1 MLPVPVDRTNA
12 SNGTAT
18 FLVVAIASDH
28 QPPRVSARG
37 RARVHGHRRRSFI
50 IFDISDTIGSKM
62 RRSATTLAH
71 YCQRRVAGDRHRLR
85 RHLST
90 LPQVD
95 EIDCSNSSATTQ
107 DTTAATSTGWT
118 LDREK
123 RLRSILSGKAEVPP
137 GLELAKETSLA
148 ALWHS
153 AHGKI
158 DDLSKLVK
166 RAERFASKTTN
177 TDSAS
182 VVPYE
187 AAIRIL
193 IQSAES
199 HPAHLIEAD
208 KMMKSLF
215 DKARDG
221 SRSVSFR
228 TLNDLMGHIVT
239 AWARVR
245 LDSVRP
251 LSGKTKVRS
260 QINDRAHIVPAD
272 AAESWLRLWVHHVQ
286 MRNMHSS
293 KAEEESLAL
302 GPGALVFGA
311 CIDAHAKSRRRGSAH
326 RAEEILEWLID
337 LGRNA
342 PADSNEN
349 WVPPRPNAVMFT
361 SVVDAWARTAHNN
374 QEAVRSAERWLA
386 TMEEN
391 YFEKGMMECKPSAI
405 AYTSVIMAYS
415 RRGGTRGSGRSHDYY
430 NNNDPDM
437 ISDAEK
443 AEDVL
448 LRLMERNENF
458 LDQTEVKDGS
468 VDESIMPPSL
478 VEIDVN
484 VLNGLIDCWAR
495 QAGAATSQKE
505 SLAAANRAESWLA
518 VLLHASMVGEGIDSV
533 AQNVADDPVATRSI
547 LESHQKESTGTSG
560 LLGSLPTL
568 LAASMVSADVV
579 SFNSTISAFS
589 RVRNCQEAAER
600 AERCFEAMK
609 EQNIEPT
616 SITFG
621 AIVLAWGNTRSSE
634 GAAKAT
640 LYLDEYEK
648 MGRANK
654 LKPHVIVYNNTLNA
668 WASSGRKDTL
678 PKMRIILDRM
688 ERSRTVGRDENS
700 ALVPSDIVSYHTFM
714 KACTHEA
721 RENPGESFAYFLSA
735 MDKLTGEDPAIVPE
749 SSTFLSV
756 LLCIGQCVVSPK
768 ERCDERFLDMLKVIF
783 DRCCKQGL
791 VNQAFVGTL
800 RSILPEGNRREEI
813 LADVMGVSVTE
824 VSSADGDLY
833 IRPEWRRNLQGKDRG
848 GRGRTHGS
856 ATHSGAKH
864 SEDLRRSSR
873 QHIRR

>member
-1 MLPVPVDRTNA
+1 MDETDGNIAIPHNDDA
-12 SNGTAT
+12 
-18 FLVVAIASDH
+18 VVA
-28 QPPRVSARG
+28 
-37 RARVHGHRRRSFI
+37 
-50 IFDISDTIGSKM
+50 TSK
-62 RRSATTLAH
+62 
-71 YCQRRVAGDRHRLR
+71 
-85 RHLST
+85 
-90 LPQVD
+90 
-95 EIDCSNSSATTQ
+95 
-107 DTTAATSTGWT
+107 GWT

-123 RLRSILSGKAEVPP
+123 RLRSVLSGKAEAPP
-137 GLELAKETSLA
+137 GLDLAKETHLA
-148 ALWHS
+148 ASWHS

-158 DDLSKLVK
+158 DDLSKLVR
-166 RAERFASKTTN
+166 RAERFVSKTQDMDN
-177 TDSAS
+177 

-187 AAIRIL
+187 ATIRFL

-199 HPAHLIEAD
+199 QLAHLIEAD

-215 DKARDG
+215 GKSRDG

-228 TLNDLMGHIVT
+228 TLNDLLGHVVT

-251 LSGKTKVRS
+251 LSGKTKTGS
-260 QINDRAHIVPAD
+260 KPNDRAHTVPAD

-293 KAEEESLAL
+293 HTEQESLAL

-311 CIDAHAKSRRRGSAH
+311 CIDSHAKSRRRGSAH
-326 RAEEILEWLID
+326 RAEELLKWLID
-337 LGRNA
+337 LGKNT
-342 PADSNEN
+342 PGNMQEN

-361 SVVDAWARTAHNN
+361 SVIDAWARTAHNN
-374 QEAVRSAERWLA
+374 PEAVRSAERWLA
-386 TMEEN
+386 TMKEN
-391 YFEKGMMECKPSAI
+391 YFDKGMMECKPSAI

-415 RRGGTRGSGRSHDYY
+415 RRGGARGGRHSRDRY
-430 NNNDPDM
+430 NEPDM

-458 LDQTEVKDGS
+458 LDQTEINDSGA
-468 VDESIMPPSL
+468 DESIRAPSL
-478 VEIDVN
+478 VDIDVN
-484 VLNGLIDCWAR
+484 VLNGVVDGWAR
-495 QAGAATSQKE
+495 QAGAATSQE
-505 SLAAANRAESWLA
+505 ASLAAAYRAESWLA
-518 VLLHASMVGEGIDSV
+518 VLLRTSV
-533 AQNVADDPVATRSI
+533 VDESFESAAQNVTNVPLATRSI
-547 LESHQKESTGTSG
+547 LESHQKESTITSG

-579 SFNSTISAFS
+579 SFNSAISAFS
-589 RVRNCQEAAER
+589 RVRNCLEAAQG
-600 AERCFEAMK
+600 AERCFESMK

-621 AIVLAWGNTRSSE
+621 TIVLAWGNTRSSE
-634 GAAKAT
+634 GAVKAT
-640 LYLDEYEK
+640 QYLDEYET
-648 MGRANK
+648 MGRAKK

-668 WASSGRKDTL
+668 WASSGRKDAL
-678 PKMRIILDRM
+678 SKMRIILDRM
-688 ERSRTVGRDENS
+688 ERSRSIDKDENS
-700 ALVPSDIVSYHTFM
+700 ALVPPDIVSYHTFM

-721 RENPGESFAYFLSA
+721 RKNPNESFAYFLSA
-735 MDKLTGEDPAIVPE
+735 MYKLTGEDPAIVPE

-768 ERCDERFLDMLKVIF
+768 ERGDERYLDMLKIVF

-791 VNQAFVGTL
+791 VSQAFLGTL

-824 VSSADGDLY
+824 VSTEGDLH
-833 IRPEWRRNLQGKDRG
+833 IHPEWRRNLQGKDRS

-856 ATHSGAKH
+856 ATRSGAKH
-864 SEDLRRSSR
+864 SEDLRKSSR

>member
-1 MLPVPVDRTNA
+1 M
-12 SNGTAT
+12 
-18 FLVVAIASDH
+18 
-28 QPPRVSARG
+28 
-37 RARVHGHRRRSFI
+37 
-50 IFDISDTIGSKM
+50 
-62 RRSATTLAH
+62 
-71 YCQRRVAGDRHRLR
+71 
-85 RHLST
+85 
-90 LPQVD
+90 D
-95 EIDCSNSSATTQ
+95 EIDGSIAKPDN
-107 DTTAATSTGWT
+107 DAAVVGTSKGWT

-123 RLRSILSGKAEVPP
+123 RLRSVLSGKVEAPP
-137 GLELAKETSLA
+137 GLDLSTETHLA
-148 ALWHS
+148 ASWHS

-158 DDLSKLVK
+158 DDLSQLVK
-166 RAERFASKTTN
+166 RAERFVSKSQDMDN
-177 TDSAS
+177 

-187 AAIRIL
+187 AAIRFL

-199 HPAHLIEAD
+199 QPAHLIEAD

-228 TLNDLMGHIVT
+228 TLNDLLGHVVT

-251 LSGKTKVRS
+251 LSGKTKTGS
-260 QINDRAHIVPAD
+260 KPNDRTQTVPAD
-272 AAESWLRLWVHHVQ
+272 AAESWLRLWIHHVQ

-293 KAEEESLAL
+293 NIEEESLAM

-311 CIDAHAKSRRRGSAH
+311 CIDSHAKSRRRGSAH
-326 RAEEILEWLID
+326 RAEELLKWLID
-337 LGRNA
+337 LGKNT
-342 PADSNEN
+342 PGNKQEN

-361 SVVDAWARTAHNN
+361 SVIDAWARTAHNN

-391 YFEKGMMECKPSAI
+391 YFDKGIMECKPSAI

-415 RRGGTRGSGRSHDYY
+415 RRGGARGGRNSRDHY
-430 NNNDPDM
+430 NEPDM

-448 LRLMERNENF
+448 LRLMERNESF
-458 LDQTEVKDGS
+458 LEQTETRGRG
-468 VDESIMPPSL
+468 VDESIRPPSL

-484 VLNGLIDCWAR
+484 VLNSLIDCWAR
-495 QAGAATSQKE
+495 QAGAATSQE
-505 SLAAANRAESWLA
+505 ASLAAAYRAESWLA
-518 VLLHASMVGEGIDSV
+518 VLLRASVVGESFDSAAKHV
-533 AQNVADDPVATRSI
+533 ANVPLATRSI
-547 LESHQKESTGTSG
+547 LESHQKEESTVTSG

-579 SFNSTISAFS
+579 SFNSAISAFS
-589 RVRNCQEAAER
+589 RVRNCLEAAQG
-600 AERCFEAMK
+600 AERCFESMK

-621 AIVLAWGNTRSSE
+621 AIILAWGNTRSSE
-634 GAAKAT
+634 GAVKAT
-640 LYLDEYEK
+640 LYLDKYET
-648 MGRANK
+648 MGRAKK
-654 LKPHVIVYNNTLNA
+654 LKPHAIVYNNALNA
-668 WASSGRKDTL
+668 WASSGRKDAL
-678 PKMRIILDRM
+678 SKMRIILDRM
-688 ERSRTVGRDENS
+688 ESSRSVDKDENS

-721 RENPGESFAYFLSA
+721 RKNPNESFAYFLSA

-768 ERCDERFLDMLKVIF
+768 ERCDERYLDMLKIVF

-791 VNQAFVGTL
+791 VSQAFVGTL
-800 RSILPEGNRREEI
+800 RSILPQGNRREEI

-824 VSSADGDLY
+824 VSAEGDLH
-833 IRPEWRRNLQGKDRG
+833 IHPEWRRNLQGKDRG

-856 ATHSGAKH
+856 ATRSGAKH
-864 SEDLRRSSR
+864 SEDLRKSSR

>member
-1 MLPVPVDRTNA
+1 M
-12 SNGTAT
+12 
-18 FLVVAIASDH
+18 
-28 QPPRVSARG
+28 
-37 RARVHGHRRRSFI
+37 
-50 IFDISDTIGSKM
+50 
-62 RRSATTLAH
+62 RSATALVR
-71 YCQRRVAGDRHRLR
+71 YCQRRAVGDRQRPSLSDAR
-85 RHLST
+85 CRHLSS
-90 LPQVD
+90 LPQVHK
-95 EIDCSNSSATTQ
+95 IDSSNSKPPDDA
-107 DTTAATSTGWT
+107 DVGTSKGWT

-123 RLRSILSGKAEVPP
+123 RLRSVLSGKAEVPP
-137 GLELAKETSLA
+137 GLDLAKETHLA
-148 ALWHS
+148 ASWHS

-166 RAERFASKTTN
+166 RAERFVSKSQAMDN
-177 TDSAS
+177 

-187 AAIRIL
+187 AAIRFL

-199 HPAHLIEAD
+199 QPANLIEAD
-208 KMMKSLF
+208 NMMKSLF

-228 TLNDLMGHIVT
+228 TLNDLLGHVVT
-239 AWARVR
+239 AWARCR

-251 LSGKTKVRS
+251 LSGKTKESSKPNNRT
-260 QINDRAHIVPAD
+260 HIVPAD
-272 AAESWLRLWVHHVQ
+272 AAESWLHLWVHHVQ
-286 MRNMHSS
+286 MRNVHSS
-293 KAEEESLAL
+293 NTEEESLVL

-311 CIDAHAKSRRRGSAH
+311 CIDSHAKSRRRGSAH
-326 RAEEILEWLID
+326 RAEELLEWLID

-342 PADSNEN
+342 PVDNQKN

-361 SVVDAWARTAHNN
+361 SVIDAWARTAHNN
-374 QEAVRSAERWLA
+374 QEAVRSAERWLS

-391 YFEKGMMECKPSAI
+391 YFDKGMMECKPSAI

-415 RRGGTRGSGRSHDYY
+415 RRGGARGGTNRRSHDHY
-430 NNNDPDM
+430 NDPDV

-443 AEDVL
+443 AEDIL

-458 LDQTEVKDGS
+458 LQHMEIKDNGTE
-468 VDESIMPPSL
+468 ESIGPPSL

-495 QAGAATSQKE
+495 QAGAAISQE
-505 SLAAANRAESWLA
+505 ASLAAAYRAESWLA
-518 VLLHASMVGEGIDSV
+518 VLLRASVTDQSFES
-533 AQNVADDPVATRSI
+533 ATQNDANIPLAARSI
-547 LESHQKESTGTSG
+547 LKSHQKESIVTSG
-560 LLGSLPTL
+560 LLGSLPKL

-579 SFNSTISAFS
+579 SFNSAISAFS
-589 RVRNCQEAAER
+589 RVRNCLDAAKG

-634 GAAKAT
+634 GAVKAT
-640 LYLDEYEK
+640 VYLDEYEK
-648 MGRANK
+648 MGRAKK
-654 LKPHVIVYNNTLNA
+654 LAPHVIVYNNTLNA
-668 WASSGRKDTL
+668 WASSGRKDAL
-678 PKMRIILDRM
+678 SKMRIILDRM
-688 ERSRTVGRDENS
+688 ERSRSTDKDESS

-721 RENPGESFAYFLSA
+721 RKNPSESFAYFLSA
-735 MDKLTGEDPAIVPE
+735 IDKLTGEDPAIVPE
-749 SSTFLSV
+749 ASTFLSV

-768 ERCDERFLDMLKVIF
+768 ERCDERFLDMLKIVF

-791 VNQAFVGTL
+791 VSQAFVGTL

-813 LADVMGVSVTE
+813 LADVMGVSVAA
-824 VSSADGDLY
+824 VSAEGDLH
-833 IRPEWRRNLQGKDRG
+833 IHPEWRRNLQGKDRG

-856 ATHSGAKH
+856 ATRLGAKH
-864 SEDLRRSSR
+864 SEDLRKSSR

>member
-1 MLPVPVDRTNA
+1 MRLYQRRAVGGRRRPSLP
-12 SNGTAT
+12 
-18 FLVVAIASDH
+18 ASD
-28 QPPRVSARG
+28 A
-37 RARVHGHRRRSFI
+37 
-50 IFDISDTIGSKM
+50 
-62 RRSATTLAH
+62 L
-71 YCQRRVAGDRHRLR
+71 C
-85 RHLST
+85 RHLSS
-90 LPQVD
+90 LPQVPEVD
-95 EIDCSNSSATTQ
+95 SSNAKPPDDADVT
-107 DTTAATSTGWT
+107 TSTSKGWT

-123 RLRSILSGKAEVPP
+123 RLRSVLSGKAEPPP
-137 GLELAKETSLA
+137 GLDLAKETHLA
-148 ALWHS
+148 ASWHS

-158 DDLSKLVK
+158 DDLSKLGK
-166 RAERFASKTTN
+166 RAERFASKSQDMDN
-177 TDSAS
+177 VN

-187 AAIRIL
+187 AAIRFL

-199 HPAHLIEAD
+199 QPAHLIEAD

-228 TLNDLMGHIVT
+228 TLNDLLGHVVT
-239 AWARVR
+239 AWARCR

-251 LSGKTKVRS
+251 LSGKTKENS
-260 QINDRAHIVPAD
+260 KPNDRAHVVPAD

-293 KAEEESLAL
+293 DTEEEYLAL

-311 CIDAHAKSRRRGSAH
+311 CIDAHAKSRRKGSAH
-326 RAEEILEWLID
+326 RAEELLEWLIG

-342 PADSNEN
+342 PGDQNN

-361 SVVDAWARTAHNN
+361 SVIDAWARTAHNN
-374 QEAVRSAERWLA
+374 QEAVRSAERWLS

-391 YFEKGMMECKPSAI
+391 YFDKAMMECKPSAI

-415 RRGGTRGSGRSHDYY
+415 RRGGARGGTNRRSHGHY
-430 NNNDPDM
+430 NDSDI

-448 LRLMERNENF
+448 LRLMERNESF
-458 LDQTEVKDGS
+458 LDHTEIKDIGIE
-468 VDESIMPPSL
+468 ESTGFPSL

-495 QAGAATSQKE
+495 QAGAATSQE
-505 SLAAANRAESWLA
+505 ASLAAAYRAESWLA
-518 VLLHASMVGEGIDSV
+518 VLLRASV
-533 AQNVADDPVATRSI
+533 ADQNSESATQNDANVPLATRSI
-547 LESHQKESTGTSG
+547 LESYQKESTVTSG

-568 LAASMVSADVV
+568 LAASMVFPDVV
-579 SFNSTISAFS
+579 SFNSAISAFS
-589 RVRNCQEAAER
+589 RVRHCLDAAKG

-609 EQNIEPT
+609 EQHIEPT

-634 GAAKAT
+634 GAVKAT
-640 LYLDEYEK
+640 VYLDEYEK
-648 MGRANK
+648 MGRAKK
-654 LKPHVIVYNNTLNA
+654 LTPHVIVYNNALNA
-668 WASSGRKDTL
+668 WASSGRKDAL
-678 PKMRIILDRM
+678 SKMRIILDRM
-688 ERSRTVGRDENS
+688 ERCNRSTDKDENS

-714 KACTHEA
+714 KACTYEA
-721 RENPGESFAYFLSA
+721 RKNPSESFAYFLSA
-735 MDKLTGEDPAIVPE
+735 LDKLTGEDSAIVPE

-768 ERCDERFLDMLKVIF
+768 ERCDERYFEMLKMVF

-791 VNQAFVGTL
+791 VSQAFVGTL

-824 VSSADGDLY
+824 VSAEGDLH
-833 IRPEWRRNLQGKDRG
+833 IHPEWRRKLQGKDRG

-856 ATHSGAKH
+856 ATRLGAKH
-864 SEDLRRSSR
+864 SEDLRKSSR